1 MSIQGTLSLTCRH
14 NKFVNTGLAFNRS
27 VFEAIRA
34 SDFLV
39 FRDGWDWS
47 LFHLIQTRQMLNCQP
62 DCQPRMLSPQVSRIN
77 NIGTT
82 GVTMRK
88 DDAKLQLQL
97 NFPHVPDDVLEKGF
111 DPSVLTLMTNEN
123 GEEGSR
129 IDGKAQEVVTEALYL
144 GYKLGF
150 LNTYD
155 WN

>member
-1 MSIQGTLSLTCRH
+1 
-14 NKFVNTGLAFNRS
+14 
-27 VFEAIRA
+27 
-34 SDFLV
+34 
-39 FRDGWDWS
+39 
-47 LFHLIQTRQMLNCQP
+47 
-62 DCQPRMLSPQVSRIN
+62 MLSPQVSRIN

-88 DDAKLQLQL
+88 DDAELQLQL